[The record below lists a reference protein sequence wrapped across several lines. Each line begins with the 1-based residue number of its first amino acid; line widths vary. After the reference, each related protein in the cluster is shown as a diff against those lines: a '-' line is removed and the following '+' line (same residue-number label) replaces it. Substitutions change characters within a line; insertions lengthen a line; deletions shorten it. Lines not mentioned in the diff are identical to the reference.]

1 MELPPPEALPQL
13 LRQALAGE
21 AQGPLQAVVAE
32 SLARGLRPFLVGG
45 FVRDLLLGQPTPH
58 DLDLVLP
65 GDAIP
70 VARAL
75 EEKPGWHVLVH
86 GRFRTAALRAGAIG
100 LDLATA
106 RRERYARPGALPSV
120 EAPASLE
127 EDLFRRDFTVNAM
140 ALSLAPDSFGRLH
153 DPYGGRH
160 DLAAGLLRVL
170 HERSFKDDA
179 TRLWRACRYAAR
191 LGLRLETRTGRLAR
205 RDAGY
210 IMSVGHDR
218 VRHEL
223 ERIFQEERPEKALA
237 LAQRYRLLVQ
247 IHPALTWDGWLSR
260 RLAAA
265 RRTSGSPW
273 FIPQGALP
281 RTNLTEANLTSAN
294 LSSLYWGLWL
304 YRLEASALGEVL
316 RTLNIAGRRAL
327 PLEALPGVKRK
338 VARLAQGS
346 RPSALARRLDPF
358 DPLSLQVAYLAQGP
372 GARRRLLAHYLQ
384 EGRPTRPLLRGA
396 DLQALGVPA
405 GPALGRILEALRD
418 ARLDKRVKTRED
430 EAALVRRL
438 VASGA

>member
-1 MELPPPEALPQL
+1 MCNAAWGPDILRPMELPSPEVLPQL

-32 SLARGLRPFLVGG
+32 SLARGVRPFLVGG
-45 FVRDLLLGQPTPH
+45 FVRDLLLGRPLPH
-58 DLDLVLP
+58 DLDIVLP
-65 GDAIP
+65 GDAVP
-70 VARAL
+70 VAQAL
-75 EEKPGWHVLVH
+75 KQKQGWHVLVH
-86 GRFRTAALRAGAIG
+86 GRFHTATLRAGAIG

-153 DPYGGRH
+153 DPYEGRR

-170 HERSFKDDA
+170 HERSFQDDA

-191 LGLRLETRTGRLAR
+191 LGLRLERRTSRLAH

-210 IMSVGHDR
+210 IMSVGRDR

-223 ERIFQEERPEKALA
+223 ERILQEERPEKALA
-237 LAQRYRLLVQ
+237 LAQRYRLSVQ
-247 IHPALTWDGWLSR
+247 VHSALTWDGWLSR
-260 RLAAA
+260 RFAAA
-265 RRTSGSPW
+265 RRASGSPE
-273 FIPQGALP
+273 ITPEGALP
-281 RTNLTEANLTSAN
+281 RQ
-294 LSSLYWGLWL
+294 YWGLWL

-327 PLEALPGVKRK
+327 PLEALPDLKRR
-338 VARLAQGS
+338 VARLAPGI
-346 RPSALARRLDPF
+346 RPSTLARRLDPF
-358 DPLSLQVAYLAQGP
+358 DPLSLHVAYLAQGP
-372 GARRRLLAHYLQ
+372 GARRRLLAHYL
-384 EGRPTRPLLRGA
+384 EEDRPTRPLLSGA

-405 GPALGRILEALRD
+405 GPALGRILGALRD